1 MAKKFVCVR
10 IQSMNGVNLNA
21 FQFEYEL
28 TWMSFFQNS
37 VGRTYTRY
45 GGRDDHDAE
54 SHLNKR
60 SLLRVMRQALQL
72 HRDGKV
78 KPQSRYEPVS
88 KTVRTPEDIPTM
100 KAMMAKR
107 KNKCIHCHDV
117 KVAELRLLR
126 DLGKVEKS
134 MVFTYPAPSQ
144 LGLHLD
150 PETQHRVQKVDARSP
165 AASAEIRAGDE
176 IETLDGQRVLTFADI
191 TRVLELAPQKMGELK
206 VGISRGPQSIS
217 TTVRLTDGWR
227 KSKDPSWRQSTGVV
241 GPSLG
246 FWGVSASV
254 AQRKQQRIG
263 SEGMAIRISFI
274 YKSWSRGSG
283 LKLNDILTSIDGLNS
298 NIGIRQMHAHIHL
311 NRNWGDKVNLVV
323 RRRGKDVKISIK
335 LPDKP
340 QN

>member
-45 GGRDDHDAE
+45 GGREDHDAE

-88 KTVRTPEDIPTM
+88 KTVRTPEEIPTM
-100 KAMMAKR
+100 KTMMAKP

-117 KVAELRLLR
+117 KVAELRILR

-150 PETQHRVQKVDARSP
+150 PETQHWVLFYQWWAELSVLPTPVASQSPSRHNGLCYTSGSALAHAMGVDTSQIPFTLSYGLRFFCVLPMDSHWV
-165 AASAEIRAGDE
+165 SRRAP
-176 IETLDGQRVLTFADI
+176 RC
-191 TRVLELAPQKMGELK
+191 
-206 VGISRGPQSIS
+206 S
-217 TTVRLTDGWR
+217 
-227 KSKDPSWRQSTGVV
+227 
-241 GPSLG
+241 
-246 FWGVSASV
+246 
-254 AQRKQQRIG
+254 
-263 SEGMAIRISFI
+263 
-274 YKSWSRGSG
+274 
-283 LKLNDILTSIDGLNS
+283 
-298 NIGIRQMHAHIHL
+298 
-311 NRNWGDKVNLVV
+311 
-323 RRRGKDVKISIK
+323 
-335 LPDKP
+335 
-340 QN
+340 